1 MLDDPIMQLFEL
13 AKAQEA
19 AEDRMAAEWAAA
31 IGDNGGPPLDDLFG
45 LGAPWMEHADEAELA
60 RLAKLASRI
69 MRRQKILSDTIAER
83 TKIMSRCIRRM
94 RRARG
99 QN

>member
-1 MLDDPIMQLFEL
+1 MLDDGLNRLLRLVE
-13 AKAQEA
+13 AQEA

-60 RLAKLASRI
+60 RLAKLAPRI
-69 MRRQKILSDTIAER
+69 MRRQKILSETIAER
-83 TKIMSRCIRRM
+83 TKIMNRCIRRM

>member
-1 MLDDPIMQLFEL
+1 MLDDGLDRLLRLVE
-13 AKAQEA
+13 AQEA

-45 LGAPWMEHADEAELA
+45 LGAPWMEHANEAELA
-60 RLAKLASRI
+60 RLAKLAPRI

-83 TKIMSRCIRRM
+83 TKIMNRCIRRM